1 MRRPRVMVRDDIVAD
16 VKAAPDAASRPSF
29 SVARVKDI
37 VYTDVST

>member
-1 MRRPRVMVRDDIVAD
+1 MVRDDIVAD